1 MTWRQLAAGA
11 LVAGMTSL
19 LVALLRCR
27 DDDGFLGLD
36 WLPVELTKSYW
47 VKVPRLEWSSAH
59 DGWRGRAT
67 LLKPLTNL
75 ENCLFTS
82 NLLFMITELG
92 ADVNGE
98 GVLLAV
104 FTTPELEES
113 SLSYTKVECPVGT
126 ALEGGTATCQ
136 SVIKDFGDGEVDR
149 HVAVDSKGRIWR
161 LAPQDF
167 AAFRDLARAAAADIG
182 EVTSYTVASG
192 EDCIP
197 VYFFIYPVPPSLDPH
212 LDNAVGRAAMVNP
225 IYRDIHG
232 DTTGDAGE
240 GYTLLRDVD
249 INAHTRFCRKLPRAQ
264 SSNTGIGEG
273 ANAMPGELPEALHE
287 LLGLAQE
294 WPEDCEA
301 DDVVGNGTNIE
312 LLRATVARVE
322 RIRSWAL
329 ELRFPD

>member
-11 LVAGMTSL
+11 FVAGVTSVLSVLVL
-19 LVALLRCR
+19 LWRCS
-27 DDDGFLGLD
+27 DDDGFLDLD
-36 WLPVELTKSYW
+36 WLPVELTRSYW
-47 VKVPRLEWSSAH
+47 VNVPRLEWSSAH

-67 LLKPLTNL
+67 LLKPLSNP

-92 ADVNGE
+92 VGVNGE
-98 GVLLAV
+98 RVLLAV
-104 FTTPELEES
+104 FTIPKLEES
-113 SLSYTKVECPVGT
+113 SPSHTKAECPVGT
-126 ALEGGTATCQ
+126 TLDHDSAERLLSRQDA
-136 SVIKDFGDGEVDR
+136 GDGEVDR
-149 HVAVDSKGRIWR
+149 HVAVDGKGRIWR
-161 LAPQDF
+161 LASQDF
-167 AAFRDLARAAAADIG
+167 TAFRDLAHAAEAEI
-182 EVTSYTVASG
+182 EEITSYTVASG

-197 VYFFIYPVPPSLDPH
+197 VYFFVYPVPPSLDPH
-212 LDNAVGRAAMVNP
+212 LDNAVSRAAMANP
-225 IYRDIHG
+225 IYRDIH
-232 DTTGDAGE
+232 GDAGE

-249 INAHTRFCRKLPRAQ
+249 INAHTKFCCKLARAQ

-294 WPEDCEA
+294 WPEDCDA
-301 DDVVGNGTNIE
+301 DDEIENEREIE

>member
-67 LLKPLTNL
+67 LLKPLSAP

-82 NLLFMITELG
+82 NLLFMITQLG
-92 ADVNGE
+92 VDGE
-98 GVLLAV
+98 RVLLAV
-104 FTTPELEES
+104 FTTPES
-113 SLSYTKVECPVGT
+113 SPSHDKAECPVET
-126 ALEGGTATCQ
+126 ALDHDNAERLFACRD
-136 SVIKDFGDGEVDR
+136 VGDGVVPVDR
-149 HVAVDSKGRIWR
+149 HVAIDGKGRIWR

-167 AAFRDLARAAAADIG
+167 TAFRDLARTAKAEIG
-182 EVTSYTVASG
+182 EVVSYTVASG
-192 EDCIP
+192 DDCIP
-197 VYFFIYPVPPSLDPH
+197 VYSFVYPIPPSLNP
-212 LDNAVGRAAMVNP
+212 LSDNAATRANP

-232 DTTGDAGE
+232 HTTGDAGE
-240 GYTLLRDVD
+240 GYTLLHDVD
-249 INAHTRFCRKLPRAQ
+249 INAHTKFCRKLARAQ
-264 SSNTGIGEG
+264 SSSTGSGEEQD
-273 ANAMPGELPEALHE
+273 NMPDELPEALHE

-294 WPEDCEA
+294 WPEDCGA
-301 DDVVGNGTNIE
+301 DDGTENETDVE